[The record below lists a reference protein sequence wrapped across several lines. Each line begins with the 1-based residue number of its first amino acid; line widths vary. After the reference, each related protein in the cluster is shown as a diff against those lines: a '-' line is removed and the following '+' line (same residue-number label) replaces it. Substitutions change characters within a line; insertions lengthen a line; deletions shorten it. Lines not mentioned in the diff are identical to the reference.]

1 MSSGSISSGSK
12 NSSFNNSGSTN
23 YGIVLVT
30 ASSQMEA
37 TSIAETLIQAK
48 LAACVSIMPIRSL
61 YTWNGE
67 VHNEE
72 EWQLVIKTDL
82 NRFTQL
88 EAKIRSVHSYEVP
101 EMIAVPIVQ
110 GSQLYLQWI
119 TEQLNITI

>member
-1 MSSGSISSGSK
+1 MSSGSTSSSSK
-12 NSSFNNSGSTN
+12 NSGSTN

-61 YTWNGE
+61 YTWNGKI
-67 VHNEE
+67 HNEE

-110 GSQLYLQWI
+110 GSQPYLQWI
-119 TEQLNITI
+119 TEQITI